1 MQLRVWILVL
11 CFFCI
16 GGLGSLQ
23 AHEVYTP
30 QQKDTFV
37 VGGDAWEALSKG
49 SVIILDDNGF
59 IISELEMQKGD
70 DPEEYATALRADIR
84 EGEQE

>member
-1 MQLRVWILVL
+1 MKLRVCLMVI
-11 CFFCI
+11 CFFFG
-16 GGLGSLQ
+16 GGLGLAMS
-23 AHEVYTP
+23 HEVYTP
-30 QQKDTFV
+30 SQKAQFV
-37 VGGDAWEALSKG
+37 EGGDAWEALNSG

-70 DPEEYATALRADIR
+70 DPEEYATALRADIA